1 MDLSLL
7 FIGWFYTILS
17 VLALGAGVYIVKAL
31 RQQGRRQLGLLD
43 TLLFGVWILGLA
55 GGMGILLHSPWG
67 LKALE
72 YFCWALI
79 VLMAM
84 SMSQRLNDVRRS
96 ARERHVNWLGA
107 LVGMMLVSLPI
118 FFLAY
123 ATISAL
129 RNETSRAA
137 FGL

>member
-1 MDLSLL
+1 MDISLL

-31 RQQGRRQLGLLD
+31 RRQGHRRLGLLD
-43 TLLFGVWILGLA
+43 SLLFGVWVLGLA

-67 LKALE
+67 VKALE

-79 VLMAM
+79 VLMSLSLA
-84 SMSQRLNDVRRS
+84 QRLGDVRRA
-96 ARERHVNWLGA
+96 ARERHVNWIGA
-107 LVGMMLVSLPI
+107 LAGMLMVALPVY
-118 FFLAY
+118 FLCY
-123 ATISAL
+123 MTISTL
-129 RNETSRAA
+129 RSEATRTA